1 MKMCNAK
8 RGENIWGP
16 TTGWRC
22 LIIRRVFLF
31 LSLSASLV
39 CAQSSYVTTIP
50 PFTMILREIIG
61 DRNRVYGLLPP
72 GASPHTFDPVASDI
86 IQVERA
92 KALILGGPNLDR
104 WALKFGNT
112 KSLELLPLL
121 PPAFLLDFEGSVH
134 DHSSGDQSNR
144 HLHASGVD
152 PHFWTDPL
160 AVKSLLPSLTDSLC
174 AMDPENAAVYRSN
187 SRSFANQL
195 DSLNDRLQAR
205 LGSVV
210 NRSVVLSHPFF
221 RYFFRRY
228 NFDLVEII
236 EKQPGTEPTPR
247 EIKRLVRYIVQRR
260 VKAIFTHPQLSD
272 RPSRLIAEIT
282 GIEVYELDPLGG
294 GAGRDRYA
302 DLLLYNAGIVIRA
315 LQ

>member
-1 MKMCNAK
+1 MSDAQKNRK
-8 RGENIWGP
+8 YLGP

-22 LIIRRVFLF
+22 VTIRRVLLF
-31 LSLSASLV
+31 LSLSANLA
-39 CAQSSYVTTIP
+39 CAQPFYVTTIP
-50 PFTMILREIIG
+50 PFTMILQEIVG

-86 IQVERA
+86 IHVERA

-104 WALKFGNT
+104 WALKLGKT
-112 KSLELLPLL
+112 KSLELLPLM
-121 PPAFLLDFEGSVH
+121 PSTFLLDFEV
-134 DHSSGDQSNR
+134 SGDDRFSRGQLNT
-144 HLHASGVD
+144 HLHVSGVD

-160 AVKSLLPSLTDSLC
+160 AVKSLLPSLVDSLC
-174 AMDPENAAVYRSN
+174 ALDPENEAVYRSN
-187 SRSFANQL
+187 SRNFSDQL
-195 DSLNDRLQAR
+195 DSLNDLLQFR

-228 NFDLVEII
+228 HFDLVEII

-247 EIKRLVRYIVQRR
+247 EIKNLVRYIEQKG

-272 RPSRLIAEIT
+272 RPARLIAEIT
-282 GIEVYELDPLGG
+282 GIEICELDPLGG
-294 GAGRDRYA
+294 EAGRDRYC
-302 DLLLYNAGIVIRA
+302 DLLLYNAGIVKGA
-315 LQ
+315 LE